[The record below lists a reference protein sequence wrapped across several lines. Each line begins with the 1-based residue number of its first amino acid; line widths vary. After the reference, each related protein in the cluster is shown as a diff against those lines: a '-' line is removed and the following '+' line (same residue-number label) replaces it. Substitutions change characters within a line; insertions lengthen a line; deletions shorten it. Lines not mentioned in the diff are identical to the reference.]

1 MDVENT
7 GGQFMPR
14 FSRGARV
21 RFVEEKTTGRVGTIV
36 DVFPRP
42 ERGEEFDRYRVEFSD
57 GEIKTLSD
65 MELSPAG
72 TDPTAPAEGPT

>member
-1 MDVENT
+1 
-7 GGQFMPR
+7 MPR

-21 RFVEEKTTGRVGTIV
+21 RFMEEKTTGRIGTII
-36 DVFPRP
+36 DVLPRP
-42 ERGEEFDRYRVEFSD
+42 ERGEEFDRYGVEFSD

-72 TDPTAPAEGPT
+72 SPSVLEEDAA

>member
-1 MDVENT
+1 MC
-7 GGQFMPR
+7 R

-21 RFVEEKTTGRVGTIV
+21 RFTEEKTTGRIGTVI
-36 DVFPRP
+36 DILARP

-65 MELSPAG
+65 MELAPAG
-72 TDPTAPAEGPT
+72 SSSVLEEDAA